1 MVQVFWWKY
10 LMYTV
15 WSHVTWSGLEIPFEV
30 TMNLADTEKNR
41 LALTKYEA
49 ITAERY
55 EEPVD
60 GEYWIELK

>member
-1 MVQVFWWKY
+1 MVQEFWWKY
-10 LMYTV
+10 LMRTV
-15 WSHVTWSGLEIPFEV
+15 WSHVTQGSLESPFEV
-30 TMNLADTEKNR
+30 TVKLTDTEKNR